1 MNLKIYYWAPI
12 ISKIATTRAV
22 INSAKSL
29 KSHSKKFDCTLIN
42 SIGEFSTFS
51 SELKKHKIKLNNFH
65 KFDLKKFLPCE
76 GYLFSRFSFLVIFF
90 LSFFKLKDLL
100 EREKPHYLIIHLI
113 TSLPLILNLIYNF
126 NTKFILR
133 VSGLP
138 KLNFF
143 RKLLW
148 KIAIN
153 KVQYVTCPTNET
165 KNFLIKNNLVK
176 KHKVMTLHD
185 PVIDENYIKK
195 KTIELKNESSVL
207 KKKYGDFIFCAGRLT
222 RQKNFSL
229 IIKAFKSISLKE
241 NNLKLIIVGEGELKQ
256 KLIKLI
262 YELDLQKRVFIVGHK
277 KNIYS
282 YFKACKIFCLPSLWE
297 DPGFVLIE
305 AAFFK
310 SNIVSSN
317 CPNGPR
323 DFFKNLNYRYNF
335 RIGNLEEL
343 NRKLLKVISSKYK
356 ISKQDKKILFFR
368 AMQYTSLSHFKKL
381 ENLLIS
387 NKYKRP

>member
-1 MNLKIYYWAPI
+1 MTLKIYYWAPI
-12 ISKIATTRAV
+12 ISKIATIRAV

-29 KSHSKKFDCTLIN
+29 KFNSKKFDCTLIN
-42 SIGEFSTFS
+42 SIGEFSPFS
-51 SELKKHKIKLNNFH
+51 SELKKYKIKLNNFH
-65 KFDLKKFLPCE
+65 KLDLKKFLPSN
-76 GYLFSRFSFLVIFF
+76 GYLFSRFSFFVIFI

-100 EREKPHYLIIHLI
+100 QKEKPHYLIIHLI

-126 NTKFILR
+126 DTKFILR

-153 KVQYVTCPTNET
+153 KVQYVTCPTRET
-165 KNFLIKNNLVK
+165 KNFLIKNKLVTK
-176 KHKVMTLHD
+176 QKVMTLHD

-195 KTIELKNESSVL
+195 KSTMLKNKSSLL
-207 KKKYGDFIFCAGRLT
+207 KKKYGNFIFCAGRLT
-222 RQKNFSL
+222 QQKNFLL
-229 IIKAFKSISLKE
+229 IIKSFKSISLTD
-241 NNLKLIIVGEGELKQ
+241 NNLKLIIAGEGELKH
-256 KLIKLI
+256 KLNELI
-262 YELDLQKRVFIVGHK
+262 YKLNLQKRVFIIGHQ
-277 KNIYS
+277 KNIYP

-317 CPNGPR
+317 CPNGPK
-323 DFFKNLNYRYNF
+323 DFFKNLNYKYNF
-335 RIGNLEEL
+335 RSDNLEEL
-343 NRKLLKVISSKYK
+343 NQKLLKIILSKYK
-356 ISKQDKKILFFR
+356 IPEQNKNILFSR
-368 AMQYTSLSHFKKL
+368 AMKYTSLNHFKKL
-381 ENLLIS
+381 KNLLIS
-387 NKYKRP
+387 N